1 MQTSRHAS
9 LLLCG
14 ALLLLIGCGRS
25 DVGAAPEPTPA
36 AQPKPGHLDH
46 ALPKLATVKLWL
58 GSNELAAEV
67 ARTASEIQTGMM
79 FRTNVA
85 ETDSMLF
92 VFQQAFRVAFYM
104 RNTKVPLSCAYID
117 LDGAILELHDLKP
130 LDETPVEAG
139 TDKVQFVLETS
150 QGWFQRHNVG
160 VGTVVR
166 TEHGALR
173 DLNWVTLRPA
183 RNRQ

>member
-1 MQTSRHAS
+1 MKTMRHAT
-9 LLLCG
+9 LLFCS
-14 ALLLLIGCGRS
+14 ALLLLIGCGRN
-25 DVGAAPEPTPA
+25 DAGAAPETTPK
-36 AQPKPGHLDH
+36 AQLKPGHLDH
-46 ALPKLATVKLWL
+46 ALPKLATVKLWM

-67 ARTASEIQTGMM
+67 ARTATEIQTGMM

-85 ETDSMLF
+85 ETDGMIF
-92 VFQQAFRVAFYM
+92 IFQQAFRVAFYM

-117 LDGAILELHDLKP
+117 LDGTILELHDLKP
-130 LDETPVEAG
+130 LDETPVEAA

-173 DLNWVTLRPA
+173 DLNGAPLRPA
-183 RNRQ
+183 SGR

>member
-1 MQTSRHAS
+1 MKTLRHAP
-9 LLLCG
+9 LLLFG
-14 ALLLLIGCGRS
+14 ALLLLAGCGRS
-25 DVGAAPEPTPA
+25 NVETAPAPTPPT
-36 AQPKPGHLDH
+36 QPKPGYLDH
-46 ALPKLATVKLWL
+46 AQPRLATVKLWL

-67 ARTASEIQTGMM
+67 ARTAVEIQTGMM

-85 ETDSMLF
+85 ETDAMIF
-92 VFQQAFRVAFYM
+92 VFPQPFRVAFYM

-117 LDGAILELHDLKP
+117 LDGTILELHDLKP

-150 QGWFQRHNVG
+150 LGWFQRHNVG

-166 TEHGALR
+166 TEHAALR

-183 RNRQ
+183 RSR